1 MMTVRVLKEFRD
13 KDNFAK
19 IYRVGEVL
27 PFDKARSKDLISR
40 GLAEAYKVE
49 ERPRRIKNIEE

>member
-19 IYRVGEVL
+19 IYSVGEVL
-27 PFDKARSKDLISR
+27 QFDKVRSVELISR
-40 GLAEAYKVE
+40 GLVEACKVE
-49 ERPRRIKNIEE
+49 DKPRRSKTVEA

>member
-13 KDNFAK
+13 KDNFARV
-19 IYRVGEVL
+19 YAVGEVL

-40 GLAEAYKVE
+40 GLVESYKAE
-49 ERPRRIKNIEE
+49 ERPRRIKTVEE

>member
-19 IYRVGEVL
+19 VYSIGEIL
-27 PFDKARSKDLISR
+27 PFDKARSKDLIAR
-40 GLAEAYKVE
+40 GLVEAYKAE
-49 ERPRRIKNIEE
+49 DRPRRVKTIEE

>member
-13 KDNFAK
+13 KDNFAR
-19 IYRVGEVL
+19 IYSVGEVL

-40 GLAEAYKVE
+40 GLVEAYKAEEKPRRVKTVE
-49 ERPRRIKNIEE
+49 E